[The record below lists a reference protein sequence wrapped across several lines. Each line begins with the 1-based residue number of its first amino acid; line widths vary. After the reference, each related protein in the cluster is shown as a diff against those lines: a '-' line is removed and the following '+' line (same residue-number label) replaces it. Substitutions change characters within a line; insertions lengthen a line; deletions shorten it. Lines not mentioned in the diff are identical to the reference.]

1 MNSLAQWWRALPN
14 GPDPETWPHRPA
26 SLRQTLAF
34 RPLWTG
40 LGCALALFFSQVF
53 WLLHRLSPNSD
64 SAFRG
69 YDYFTLPRC
78 GLAIRH
84 GTDVFTS
91 AETYAS
97 YGPWATS
104 WVTHPN
110 LCVFPGVPLSYLP
123 PFAGYWLFNL
133 FNLALHLF
141 ILVHFARR
149 AAGDA
154 GTFHG
159 GQWRD
164 HLMFG
169 LLGFFFPMYVLY
181 YQGQYHS
188 LAVLALMLVF
198 LQPRNPALGFIV
210 SAFGKPLL
218 GPAGLVL
225 LVRGMWKTIALI
237 ALALLIGY
245 LPWFFLNYSLEQGI
259 HLGRNTSLAPFFDIG
274 SHYLKYNVPR
284 WNQEQSMASFLG
296 EWMSPDA
303 QLYLRYLFGLIVTL
317 IGAVVLRRKPLEL
330 AVSLVTLW
338 FFLVY
343 ARGHD
348 YHATLLIP
356 VLAYLWCQRPQWYRT
371 RFMLLIAA
379 MYALPTSYALFRT
392 VLGFTGEV
400 SGEAMLASS
409 PLLYYCFVAQKP
421 VATLLLTGNILW
433 QEWLKDK
440 AAEID
445 PDGHG
450 ETAVQQV

>member
-1 MNSLAQWWRALPN
+1 M
-14 GPDPETWPHRPA
+14 T
-26 SLRQTLAF
+26 
-34 RPLWTG
+34 
-40 LGCALALFFSQVF
+40 CALALFFSQAF

-64 SAFRG
+64 SVFRG

-84 GTDVFTS
+84 GTNVFTS
-91 AETYAS
+91 AETYS
-97 YGPWATS
+97 YYGPWATQ

-110 LCVFPGVPLSYLP
+110 LCVFPGLPLSYLS
-123 PFAGYWLFNL
+123 PFVGYWLFNL

-149 AAGDA
+149 AAGDPD
-154 GTFHG
+154 TFRG

-164 HLMFG
+164 HILFA

-198 LQPRNPALGFIV
+198 LCPRNPAVGFIV

-225 LVRGMWKTIALI
+225 LVRGMWKTVAVIGV
-237 ALALLIGY
+237 ALLLGY
-245 LPWFFLNYSLEQGI
+245 VPWFFLSYSLDQGI
-259 HLGRNTSLAPFFDIG
+259 QLGHNATLAPFFEIG
-274 SHYLKYNVPR
+274 SQFLKYNVPR
-284 WNQEQSMASFLG
+284 WNQEQSMASFLSEMMQPG
-296 EWMSPDA
+296 T
-303 QLYLRYLFGLIVTL
+303 QLYLRYALGAIVTL
-317 IGAVVLRRKPLEL
+317 AGAIALRRKPLEL

-356 VLAYLWCQRPQWYRT
+356 VLAYLWCQRPHLYRT
-371 RFMLLIAA
+371 PLMLLITA

-392 VLGFTGEV
+392 VLGFTAEV
-400 SGEAMLASS
+400 SGETMLATS
-409 PLLYYCFVAQKP
+409 PFLYYCFVAQKP
-421 VATLLLTGNILW
+421 VATLLLAGNILW
-433 QEWLKDK
+433 QEWLKEK

-445 PDGHG
+445 LDGDTDLAAG
-450 ETAVQQV
+450 KG